1 VIGEHPGRDQRL
13 SLLAAMLD
21 VKHLSLAVHF
31 GDVLAQSGGRLIF
44 PDRAHFQTCDIYAML
59 HGQHDAGSCISLCE
73 KSLQLPEGWGV
84 KQVACGSPDAPSDSV
99 RGQWKG
105 LDFRY
110 YDPSEQTYLHLQ
122 LHHLDE

>member
-1 VIGEHPGRDQRL
+1 
-13 SLLAAMLD
+13 MLD

-31 GDVLAQSGGRLIF
+31 GDVLAQSSGKLIF
-44 PDRAHFQTCDIYAML
+44 PDRAQFQTCDIYAML
-59 HGQHDAGSCISLCE
+59 HGKHDAGSCMSLCE

-84 KQVACGSPDAPSDSV
+84 RQVACGSPNAPNDSV

-110 YDPSEQTYLHLQ
+110 YDPSEQTYVHLQ